1 MAADVSEGARAKVR
15 AKIWGN
21 NMACNDC
28 EWWETKEVAKVF
40 MLDEGSKSKYM
51 TWRQRLEF
59 SADTATTLKP

>member
-40 MLDEGSKSKYM
+40 MLDEGSEYDVA
-51 TWRQRLEF
+51 RL
-59 SADTATTLKP
+59 